1 MTIIKVCGLTSA
13 GAAVSVAGL
22 GADII
27 GLVLAPS
34 RRRISTEQAA
44 AIVKELKR
52 LPSRPA
58 IAGVFVNEPVEDVNR
73 IAGYCGLDMV
83 QLSGNESWD
92 YCRALELPFIK
103 VIHVSAA
110 STSTQ
115 VVKDLEAGYK
125 TGYGQPF
132 ICLLDCN
139 TDGSYGGSGHN
150 FDWDIAKQAC
160 SRFPVMVAG
169 GLSPSNVRR
178 LIRRANPSGV
188 DVSSGVESGGM
199 KDMNKVHEFVR
210 AVRLTG
216 GNSPDGRKLLKTILC
231 KGERYVTR

>member
-13 GAAVSVAGL
+13 GDAVSVASL

-34 RRRISTEQAA
+34 LRRISTQLAA
-44 AIVKELKR
+44 EIIKDLKR

-58 IAGVFVNEPVEDVNR
+58 IAGVFVNEPAENVNS

-92 YCRALELPFIK
+92 YCSALEFPFIK
-103 VIHVSAA
+103 VIHVNPMT
-110 STSTQ
+110 TSVQ
-115 VVKDLEAGYK
+115 VIKDLEAGYK
-125 TGYGQPF
+125 AVHGHPF
-132 ICLLDCN
+132 ICLLDCK
-139 TDGSYGGSGHN
+139 TDSSYGGSGHS
-150 FDWDIAKQAC
+150 FDWDIAEEAC

-169 GLSPSNVRR
+169 GLSPSNVRQ
-178 LIRRANPSGV
+178 LIRKANPTGV
-188 DVSSGVESGGM
+188 DVSSGVESSGM

-210 AVRLTG
+210 SVRLTG
-216 GNSPDGRKLLKTILC
+216 GKSSNGLKLLKTILC

>member
-13 GAAVSVAGL
+13 GDAVRAAGL

-34 RRRISTEQAA
+34 RRRISTHLAA
-44 AIVKELKR
+44 EIVKEFRR
-52 LPSRPA
+52 LTSRPA
-58 IAGVFVNEPVEDVNR
+58 VAGVFVNEPAENVNR

-83 QLSGNESWD
+83 QLGGNESWD

-103 VIHVSAA
+103 VLHISPA
-110 STSTQ
+110 STSAQ
-115 VVKDLEAGYK
+115 VVKDLAAGY
-125 TGYGQPF
+125 TTAYRHPF
-132 ICLLDCN
+132 ICMLDCQ
-139 TDGSYGGSGHN
+139 TGGSYGGSGHS
-150 FDWDIAKQAC
+150 FDWDIAGQAS

-169 GLSPSNVRR
+169 GLSPANVRQ
-178 LIRRANPSGV
+178 LIRRANPAGV
-188 DVSSGVESGGM
+188 DVSSGVESAGM

-216 GNSPDGRKLLKTILC
+216 GAGPKGRTLLKTILC